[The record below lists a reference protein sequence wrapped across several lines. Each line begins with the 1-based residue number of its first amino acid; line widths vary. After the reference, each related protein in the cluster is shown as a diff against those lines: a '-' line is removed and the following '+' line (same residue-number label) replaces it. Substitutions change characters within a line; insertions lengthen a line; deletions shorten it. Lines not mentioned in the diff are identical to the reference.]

1 MLSFMKAN
9 TVTENPNLHLNNIFM
24 LDKILQGKK
33 IVLASASPRRKE
45 LLAGLGVDFTV
56 DTRVDFEE
64 KAPEELSFE
73 EYPEYMAC
81 GKSYGFHR
89 QLSDDE
95 ILVTADTMVLC
106 SDEIMGKPSSRED
119 AIRMIGKLRN
129 NTHKVL
135 TGVCLRSNE
144 REISFTVS
152 TDVVFGNLEMEEI
165 EHYID
170 TFTPY
175 DKAGS
180 YGVQEWIG
188 YVGIKSING
197 SFYNVM
203 GLPVHALYNKLK
215 EMVR

>member
-1 MLSFMKAN
+1 
-9 TVTENPNLHLNNIFM
+9 M

-33 IVLASASPRRKE
+33 IILASASPRRKE
-45 LLAGLGVDFTV
+45 LLAGLGIDFTI
-56 DTRVDFEE
+56 DTEIDFEE
-64 KAPEELSFE
+64 KAPEDLNFE

-89 QLSDDE
+89 ELSDDE
-95 ILVTADTMVLC
+95 ILITADTMVLC
-106 SDEIMGKPSSRED
+106 TDEIMGKPSGRED
-119 AIRMIGKLRN
+119 AIRMIEKLQD

-144 REISFTVS
+144 REIFFTVS
-152 TDVVFGNLEMEEI
+152 TDVTFGKLDREEI
-165 EHYID
+165 EFYID
-170 TFTPY
+170 TFSPY